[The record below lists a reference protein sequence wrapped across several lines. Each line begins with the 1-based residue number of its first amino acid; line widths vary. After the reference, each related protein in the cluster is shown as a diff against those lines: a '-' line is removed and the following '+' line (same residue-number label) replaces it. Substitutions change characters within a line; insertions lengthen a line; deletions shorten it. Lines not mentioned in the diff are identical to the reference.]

1 MGKKNRGRAEAAARG
16 TAADPSRVALAG
28 GERLGAD
35 VKLKGVMPESAA
47 QTIAR
52 NAGVAG
58 FSFKSSF
65 LIAGAV
71 LLGAVVVPYLVSLAG
86 GSVAVTVLVALPPL
100 LAGALAYARSFI
112 DTDAGLSRGFFAI
125 FGVTYIAALILCWLA
140 LYQGVLPF

>member
-28 GERLGAD
+28 GERLG
-35 VKLKGVMPESAA
+35 PESAA

>member
-1 MGKKNRGRAEAAARG
+1 MSRKQRRRAEAAARG

-35 VKLKGVMPESAA
+35 VKLKGVMPEAAA
-47 QTIAR
+47 QTVAR

-71 LLGAVVVPYLVSLAG
+71 LLGAVVIPYLVSLAG
-86 GSVAVTVLVALPPL
+86 GSVAVAVMVALPPL

-112 DTDAGLSRGFFAI
+112 DTDAGISRGFFVI
-125 FGVTYIAALILCWLA
+125 FGVTYVAALALSWLA
-140 LYQGVLPF
+140 LYQGMLPF